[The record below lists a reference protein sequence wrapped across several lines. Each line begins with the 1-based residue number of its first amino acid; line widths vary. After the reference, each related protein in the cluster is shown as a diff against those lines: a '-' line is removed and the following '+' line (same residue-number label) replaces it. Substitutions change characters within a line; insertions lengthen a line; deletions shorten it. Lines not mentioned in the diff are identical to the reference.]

1 MTDDLAEEAPL
12 SWKGLGQLPIISNMT
27 EIGSGAFGKVH
38 KWNHAGTWMSVKV
51 IRVVDGCAAD
61 IERETTYIS
70 QLSHKHIIRCYDIQ
84 RDAHYVYIIMDY
96 AEGGNLKSAAPTL
109 DWENKQRIVREVA
122 LGLAYLHGQGITH
135 RDIKGENILL
145 TTHGQAK
152 LCDFGLANVMASA
165 TRASK
170 YTPAKDP
177 TGHGRPVGTKYWMAP
192 ELMTASP
199 KYSSKTD
206 IYALGVVMGELMEDA
221 DAPPDEYIAL
231 WKRCM
236 EKDPE
241 KRPTLDEI
249 VATFRD
255 IPDLDDSLDN
265 GQRIETLITQAHN
278 DYKEGQ
284 KLYRGGEG
292 TEVNLAEAAERFR
305 RAAKLGLKQA
315 QYDLGMMY
323 QRADQGYAPAQTSLG
338 MAFRDGQG
346 VQQDTDKALKLLE
359 AATKQGYVCAYCNLA
374 EMYGH
379 GHGVEQ
385 NFTKAIELYR
395 KAAEL
400 ECTAAQVLLGVFY
413 ATGTGVRQDYMETA
427 KFVRRAAEKGH
438 PEAMC
443 KLGFMYSNG
452 QGVPEDH
459 KKAREWWHK
468 AAEADNREA
477 QCHVGLLYINGE
489 GVPKDKQK
497 GLAWLTRAKQ
507 QGDEYARYLHDV
519 SKMAKFNTA
528 IVLLVLVTF
537 LSAVMAKSCYCVN
550 CGGQRCVRVD
560 SATEAVFS
568 DGLGTWYESYEGG
581 YHIRGIA
588 DGDQAMFRTL
598 CTRHQ
603 AMGGI
608 CY

>member
-1 MTDDLAEEAPL
+1 MTDDLVDEAPL
-12 SWKGLGQLPIISNMT
+12 SWKGLGQLPIISSMT

-152 LCDFGLANVMASA
+152 LSDFGLANVMASA
-165 TRASK
+165 TCASK

-177 TGHGRPVGTKYWMAP
+177 TGHGRPKGTLQWMAP
-192 ELMTASP
+192 ELLTAKP

-206 IYALGVVMGELMEDA
+206 IYALGVVMGELMDHA
-221 DAPPDEYIAL
+221 DEPPDEYRTL
-231 WKRCM
+231 WKRCV

-249 VATFRD
+249 VATFHD

-284 KLYRGGEG
+284 RLYRGEG

-323 QRADQGYAPAQTSLG
+323 QRGEGILREPAKAIEWLQKAADQGYAPAQTSLG
-338 MAFRDGQG
+338 MAYRDGLG
-346 VQQDTDKALKLLE
+346 VPQDTVKAFALLE

-385 NFTKAIELYR
+385 NFPKAIELYR

-427 KFVRRAAEKGH
+427 RFVRRAAEKGH

-459 KKAREWWHK
+459 KKAREWWNK
-468 AAEADNREA
+468 AAEANNREA

-497 GLAWLTRAKQ
+497 GLAWLKRAKQ

-519 SKMAKFNTA
+519 LSGKAKPRK
-528 IVLLVLVTF
+528 LQ
-537 LSAVMAKSCYCVN
+537 K
-550 CGGQRCVRVD
+550 
-560 SATEAVFS
+560 
-568 DGLGTWYESYEGG
+568 
-581 YHIRGIA
+581 
-588 DGDQAMFRTL
+588 
-598 CTRHQ
+598 
-603 AMGGI
+603 
-608 CY
+608 